1 MTIDTRLERIQQI
14 CDAVATDHFG
24 PDGGRVEVVG
34 IDGPAAMVRLHGA
47 CASCMGPNRVLF
59 WKSKRTWH
67 WNATGWNT
75 SKPVD
80 DRVEAL
86 KDPFIPPLAETRL
99 NA

>member
-34 IDGPAAMVRLHGA
+34 IDGPAARVRLHGA

-59 WKSKRTWH
+59 LEIEAHLALER
-67 WNATGWNT
+67 NG
-75 SKPVD
+75 
-80 DRVEAL
+80 VEYL
-86 KDPFIPPLAETRL
+86 ETCG
-99 NA
+99 